1 MSAAEQLPLFELRPV
16 PAMSTRADEI
26 EARARAF
33 VEKNPTVWRL
43 FVRFTHELIR
53 AGREH
58 YSSDAV
64 IHRIRWYTV
73 VETHGDE
80 FKVNNNFSAVFAR
93 WFHEAYPEHAGFF
106 RTRERTSSQ
115 SRPRGQS

>member
-1 MSAAEQLPLFELRPV
+1 MSAAEQLALFEFRPV
-16 PAMSTRADEI
+16 PAPSTRADEI
-26 EARARAF
+26 EERARIF
-33 VEKNPTVWRL
+33 VKKNPEVWRL

-53 AGREH
+53 AGRAN
-58 YSSDAV
+58 YSARAV
-64 IHRIRWYTV
+64 LHRIRWHAAIQT
-73 VETHGDE
+73 EGDDY
-80 FKVNNNFSAVFAR
+80 KINDHVTPVFAR